1 MELKKI
7 IFSLSVVFLF
17 SCTEPQPED
26 KLYEYVLNNKSG
38 VDMNMILYRSWNMVL
53 YQTKNETISIV
64 NDKEYRIEFKVD
76 NYNHNYGDL
85 SLLSCDSLGLIFNN
99 NKKKIYKYSDKSNR
113 NPLLSKSFVITEVN
127 EYHYLF
133 RYTFT
138 EEDYMSIKN

>member
-7 IFSLSVVFLF
+7 IFSLSVVFLL
-17 SCTEPQPED
+17 SCTERRPEF
-26 KLYEYVLNNKSG
+26 LYEYVLNNQSG
-38 VDMNMILYRSWNMVL
+38 VDMNMILYR
-53 YQTKNETISIV
+53 TKNDTINIA
-64 NDKEYRIEFKVD
+64 NGKEYRFEFSME
-76 NYNHNYGDL
+76 HGYGDI
-85 SLLSCDSLGLIFNN
+85 SSLSCDSLGLIFNN

>member
-1 MELKKI
+1 MELKRI

-17 SCTEPQPED
+17 SCTEPQPEH
-26 KLYEYVLNNKSG
+26 KLYEYILNNKSG
-38 VDMNMILYRSWNMVL
+38 VDMNMILYK
-53 YQTKNETISIV
+53 TKNETIDIA
-64 NDKEYRIEFKVD
+64 NNKEYIFEFEID

-85 SLLSCDSLGLIFNN
+85 SLLRCDSLGLIFNN
-99 NKKKIYKYSDKSNR
+99 DKKKIYKYSDKSNR